1 MKMALHKEQSSRRA
15 GEFSGSGSRRVH
27 FTLPPDRE
35 ANPACVMQPNAGA
48 NCEPTE

>member
-1 MKMALHKEQSSRRA
+1 MPGNFQDQAA
-15 GEFSGSGSRRVH
+15 GVSII
-27 FTLPPDRE
+27 TLPPDRE